1 LYPSLA
7 IITVLYQRVN
17 NLEAIHLPNR
27 DYSSIIAGLQVET
40 AMERF
45 YRYRN
50 KILNMAKKLLKQVK
64 VQAIGGK
71 ATPAPPLGP
80 VLGQAGINIGEFV
93 NQFNEQTRER
103 MGEVVPTVINVYDD
117 RSFDFIV
124 KVSPMSRL
132 ILKKIGKDKGS
143 SKNLVTAAGQITK
156 AQVREVAEEKMPD
169 LNAASIEAAMKIVEG
184 SCFSMGIKVVD

>member
-1 LYPSLA
+1 
-7 IITVLYQRVN
+7 
-17 NLEAIHLPNR
+17 
-27 DYSSIIAGLQVET
+27 
-40 AMERF
+40 
-45 YRYRN
+45 
-50 KILNMAKKLLKQVK
+50 MAKKLIKQVK
-64 VQAIGGK
+64 VQAVGGK

-143 SKNLVTAAGQITK
+143 SKNLNSTAGKITK
-156 AQVREVAEEKMPD
+156 APVREVAEEKMPD

-184 SCFSMGIKVVD
+184 TCFSMGVKVVE

>member
-1 LYPSLA
+1 
-7 IITVLYQRVN
+7 
-17 NLEAIHLPNR
+17 
-27 DYSSIIAGLQVET
+27 
-40 AMERF
+40 
-45 YRYRN
+45 
-50 KILNMAKKLLKQVK
+50 MAKKLVKQIK

-93 NQFNEQTRER
+93 NQFNDQTRER
-103 MGEVVPTVINVYDD
+103 MGEVVPTVISVYDD

-132 ILKKIGKDKGS
+132 ILKKIGKEKGS
-143 SKNLVTAAGQITK
+143 GKNLVSSAGTITK

-184 SCFSMGIKVVD
+184 SCFSMGIQVV

>member
-1 LYPSLA
+1 
-7 IITVLYQRVN
+7 
-17 NLEAIHLPNR
+17 
-27 DYSSIIAGLQVET
+27 
-40 AMERF
+40 
-45 YRYRN
+45 
-50 KILNMAKKLLKQVK
+50 MAKQLIKQVK

-132 ILKKIGKDKGS
+132 ILKKIGKQKGS
-143 SKNLVTAAGQITK
+143 GKNLNSQAGTITRAQIK
-156 AQVREVAEEKMPD
+156 EVAEEKMPD

-184 SCFSMGIKVVD
+184 SCYSMGVKITD

>member
-1 LYPSLA
+1 
-7 IITVLYQRVN
+7 
-17 NLEAIHLPNR
+17 
-27 DYSSIIAGLQVET
+27 
-40 AMERF
+40 
-45 YRYRN
+45 
-50 KILNMAKKLLKQVK
+50 MAKELLKQVK

-103 MGEVVPTVINVYDD
+103 MGEVVPVIINVYDD
-117 RSFDFIV
+117 RSFDFVV

-143 SKNLVTAAGQITK
+143 GKNLVSQAGTITK
-156 AQVREVAEEKMPD
+156 QQVREVAEEKMPD
-169 LNAASIEAAMKIVEG
+169 LNAASVEAAMKIVEG
-184 SCFSMGIKVVD
+184 SCYSMGIKVTD